1 MGFKNEMR
9 SCIIHIAVRIWVLKP
24 VAKAKRKKKIMNGY
38 ITRGVHRIKIKQN
51 DKKKKEKVLRKSTTF
66 PRTETR
72 NTGLLCVFKKGTQY
86 YTETMSSTFLK

>member
-51 DKKKKEKVLRKSTTF
+51 DKKKKRKSAQEKHNF
-66 PRTETR
+66 SQ
-72 NTGLLCVFKKGTQY
+72 N
-86 YTETMSSTFLK
+86 